1 VLEEGEKVSTLFE
14 DGEQVMA
21 LAGEAYMNEIDMEKV
36 KEIEKELSK
45 LAKTISD
52 EWKLRHFQS
61 PLEKAASIV
70 LGKEAFEDSLEEDTT
85 GDDTVTRAHRQM
97 LRKIE
102 GLIKL
107 LPQYQQDKF
116 DAVEILPGYLCW
128 FEFNWV
134 QVPESVPLNEV
145 YSVWYKKQVKK
156 ENSPECNGKFA
167 ALFQNIQIRSSSEAI
182 AETVGSIMANHIGK
196 GRYLNPHNFSKEI
209 CLEYNLGPQVSLLL
223 KGTYGISF

>member
-1 VLEEGEKVSTLFE
+1 
-14 DGEQVMA
+14 MA
-21 LAGEAYMNEIDMEKV
+21 LAGEAYMKEIDMERV

-70 LGKEAFEDSLEEDTT
+70 LGKEAFADSLEEDTT
-85 GDDTVTRAHRQM
+85 GDSPMIRAHRQM
-97 LRKIE
+97 LRKLE

-145 YSVWYKKQVKK
+145 YSVWYKKHVKK

-167 ALFQNIQIRSSSEAI
+167 PCSKTSRSAAPVRPSRRPSAASWRTTSGRAATSTPTTSARRSALSTTSVLR
-182 AETVGSIMANHIGK
+182 
-196 GRYLNPHNFSKEI
+196 
-209 CLEYNLGPQVSLLL
+209 
-223 KGTYGISF
+223 